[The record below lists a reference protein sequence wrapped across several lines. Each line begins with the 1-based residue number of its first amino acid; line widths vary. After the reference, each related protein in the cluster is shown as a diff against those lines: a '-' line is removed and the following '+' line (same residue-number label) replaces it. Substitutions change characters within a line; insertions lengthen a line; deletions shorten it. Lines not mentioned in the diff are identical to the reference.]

1 MTIWPYLQLSRPKQ
15 WTKNIFVLAPLFFS
29 KHLFEWDR
37 MEAALQAFLAF
48 CLIASAVY
56 VLNDIVDVEKDRL
69 HPKKKNRPLAAGL
82 IGKWSAV
89 VYGILIYLVAL
100 WVGFQVN
107 PTVLWF
113 LLLYFFMN
121 LLYSFWLK
129 NVVLVDIFIIAF
141 GFVIRVLVG
150 VWAIQV
156 TPSPWLLLCTFLL
169 ALFLGLCKRRAEII
183 VLQDSAGSHRKILKE
198 YNERLLDQ
206 LISLVASATIMAYS
220 LYTFNNTP
228 SNLMMITIPFVLF
241 AIFRYLYLVYTK
253 KSGGEPSSILL
264 GDGLFLSSTLLWGM
278 MSMVIVHFS

>member
-1 MTIWPYLQLSRPKQ
+1 MTILPYLQLSRPKQ

-37 MEAALQAFLAF
+37 TEAALQAFIAF
-48 CLIASAVY
+48 CLMASAVY
-56 VLNDIVDVEKDRL
+56 VLNDLVDVEKDRL
-69 HPKKKNRPLAAGL
+69 HPKKKNRPLAAGRMS
-82 IGKWSAV
+82 KWSAV
-89 VYGILIYLVAL
+89 IYGVAIYLVAL
-100 WVGFQVN
+100 WIGLQLN

-156 TPSPWLLLCTFLL
+156 IPSPWLLLCTFLL

-183 VLQDSAGSHRKILKE
+183 VLQDSAGSHRKILNE

-220 LYTFNNTP
+220 LYTFNSTP

>member
-220 LYTFNNTP
+220 LYTFNSTP